1 MGYADISI
9 LRVMFRPLS
18 QIQRPNH
25 FKSFANPTVGQ
36 MPHQVKKSPA
46 FANIKEFDGHFL
58 ISLAIPGFNKSNVEI
73 KQENNILIVQGKQ
86 EANNEAKFLK
96 KEFAPTEFT
105 RTFTI
110 PEDVNVDSIS
120 ATFEQ
125 GILNIT
131 ISKGEKAQ
139 PKKIEIL

>member
-1 MGYADISI
+1 MTN
-9 LRVMFRPLS
+9 VMFRPVS

-25 FKSFANPTVGQ
+25 FKSFANPSIGQ
-36 MPHQVKKSPA
+36 LPHQVKKSPA

-73 KQENNILIVQGKQ
+73 KQEKNILIVQGKQ
-86 EANNEAKFLK
+86 EANNDVKFLK

-105 RTFTI
+105 RTFTL
-110 PEDVNVDSIS
+110 PEDVNADAIS

-131 ISKGEKAQ
+131 VPKGEKAQ

>member
-1 MGYADISI
+1 MTN
-9 LRVMFRPLS
+9 VMFRPVA

-25 FKSFANPTVGQ
+25 FKSFANQAVGQ

-58 ISLAIPGFNKSNVEI
+58 ISLAIPGFNKSKI
-73 KQENNILIVQGKQ
+73 KNKKEKNILTVQGNQ
-86 EANNEAKFLK
+86 EANNDVKFLK

-105 RTFTI
+105 RTFTL
-110 PEDVNVDSIS
+110 PEDVNTDAIA

-131 ISKGEKAQ
+131 VPKGEKAQ

>member
-1 MGYADISI
+1 
-9 LRVMFRPLS
+9 MFRPVS

-25 FKSFANPTVGQ
+25 FKSFANPSVGQ
-36 MPHQVKKSPA
+36 LPHQVKKSPA

-73 KQENNILIVQGKQ
+73 KQEKNILIVQGKQ
-86 EANNEAKFLK
+86 EANNDVKFLK

-105 RTFTI
+105 RTFTL
-110 PEDVNVDSIS
+110 PEDVNADAIS

-131 ISKGEKAQ
+131 VPKGEKAQ

>member
-1 MGYADISI
+1 MTN
-9 LRVMFRPLS
+9 VMFRPVS

-25 FKSFANPTVGQ
+25 FKSFANPSVGQ
-36 MPHQVKKSPA
+36 LPHQVKKSPA

-73 KQENNILIVQGKQ
+73 KQEKNILIVQGKQ
-86 EANNEAKFLK
+86 EANNDVKFLK

-105 RTFTI
+105 RTFTL
-110 PEDVNVDSIS
+110 PEDVNADAIS

-131 ISKGEKAQ
+131 VPKGEKAQ

>member
-1 MGYADISI
+1 MTN
-9 LRVMFRPLS
+9 VMFRPAN
-18 QIQRPNH
+18 QIQRPAH

-58 ISLAIPGFNKSNVEI
+58 ISLAIPGFNKSNVEV
-73 KQENNILIVQGKQ
+73 KQDKNILTVQGKQ
-86 EANNEAKFLK
+86 DENNDVKFLK
-96 KEFAPTEFT
+96 KEFAPTEFA
-105 RTFTI
+105 RTFTL
-110 PEDVNVDSIS
+110 PEDVNTDAIS
-120 ATFEQ
+120 AVFEQ

-131 ISKGEKAQ
+131 VPKGEKAQ

>member
-1 MGYADISI
+1 MTN
-9 LRVMFRPLS
+9 VMFRPVS

-25 FKSFANPTVGQ
+25 FKSFSNPTIDQ
-36 MPHQVKKSPA
+36 MPNQVKKSPA

-73 KQENNILIVQGKQ
+73 KQEKNILTVQGKQ
-86 EANNEAKFLK
+86 EANNEVKFLK

-105 RTFTI
+105 RTFTL
-110 PEDVNVDSIS
+110 PEDVNTDAIS

-131 ISKGEKAQ
+131 VPKGEKAQ

>member
-1 MGYADISI
+1 MTN
-9 LRVMFRPLS
+9 VMFRPVS
-18 QIQRPNH
+18 QIQRPNQ
-25 FKSFANPTVGQ
+25 FKSFSNPAVGQ
-36 MPHQVKKSPA
+36 MPNQVKKSPA

-73 KQENNILIVQGKQ
+73 KQEKNILSVHGKQ
-86 EANNEAKFLK
+86 EANNDVKFLK
-96 KEFAPTEFT
+96 KEFAPSEFT
-105 RTFTI
+105 RTFTL
-110 PEDVNVDSIS
+110 PEDVNTDAIS

-131 ISKGEKAQ
+131 VPKGEKAQ

>member
-1 MGYADISI
+1 MTN
-9 LRVMFRPLS
+9 VMFRPVS

-25 FKSFANPTVGQ
+25 FKSFSNPTVGQ
-36 MPHQVKKSPA
+36 IPNQVKKSPA

-73 KQENNILIVQGKQ
+73 KQEKKILSVHGKQ
-86 EANNEAKFLK
+86 EANNDVKFFK
-96 KEFAPTEFT
+96 KEFAPSEFT
-105 RTFTI
+105 RTFTL
-110 PEDVNVDSIS
+110 PEDVNTDAIS
-120 ATFEQ
+120 ASFEQ

-131 ISKGEKAQ
+131 VPKGEKAQ